1 MVKNILVKLGVFI
14 IVYVTFFSVS
24 FAQLGRANKYFEQGS
39 YSDAII
45 YYEKVLK
52 KVAVAFE
59 GYYLLAAVIC
69 DSNNPLSQKLVV
81 GKTTSPDD
89 YNASD
94 LETTVYQGDDWIG
107 EFVFG
112 ENNSDYINF
121 KYPDYNSSGEFM
133 GYKYIELIPSGQT
146 ALGTTLLFG

>member
-52 KVAVAFE
+52 KEPNNIVACQNIAYSHRKLKDYQSAEVYYAKAVELNPTEASNFLYYGQSLKNNNKIKQAKVQFE
-59 GYYLLAAVIC
+59 KFVEK
-69 DSNNPLSQKLVV
+69 NPQSFIEPRSFNS
-81 GKTTSPDD
+81 TD
-89 YNASD
+89 
-94 LETTVYQGDDWIG
+94 TVCIDKMQD
-107 EFVFG
+107 
-112 ENNSDYINF
+112 
-121 KYPDYNSSGEFM
+121 M
-133 GYKYIELIPSGQT
+133 TLIPT
-146 ALGTTLLFG
+146 P